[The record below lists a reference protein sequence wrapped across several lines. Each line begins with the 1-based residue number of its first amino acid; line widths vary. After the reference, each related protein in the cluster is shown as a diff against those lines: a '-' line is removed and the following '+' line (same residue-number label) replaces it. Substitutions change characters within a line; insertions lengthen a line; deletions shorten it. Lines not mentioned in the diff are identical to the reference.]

1 MNRLKI
7 YWIILIFSSISISS
21 FLFFRN
27 YNSPE
32 NIEKRCVLK
41 FQKDFDVSLGI
52 SDKEWDQVMDL
63 ADQNYIRCMGFP

>member
-1 MNRLKI
+1 M
-7 YWIILIFSSISISS
+7 
-21 FLFFRN
+21 FFRN

>member
-27 YNSPE
+27 YNTPE